1 MATPSTKDN
10 LAPQPEF
17 GKILFNKPCST
28 CRRRK
33 VKCDRQLPCGTCGK
47 NGTAATCTYDVP
59 REGTPESQ
67 QRLQERV
74 ARLER
79 EIEEL
84 KGMAARGEPLRPP
97 KIPLL
102 STTPSSFSEYNS
114 IEESMAGDPGIQV
127 DDENVSFYLGPNYW
141 LNIQEYNYEP
151 RHLYRIESD
160 KTGKN
165 PDSPTAWPIGRNPA
179 LPDMSHFHLDPE
191 KEDILTDLFFAH
203 VEPFIRMSHNAY
215 WRQQITDFR
224 VGVSKI
230 PVDVEAAMFTT
241 QALTVAALPAVVIQ
255 EKLGKA
261 KKDVLRHLQEASQL
275 ALERAD
281 ILRSR
286 KLLAFIALLYHI
298 QMKFITGDGEIAV
311 SLLGLAGRFGTRIGL
326 HRDPGHYPTYTP
338 WVTNMRRRIWG
349 HFELLD
355 NPVYNLEGADSGLPF
370 ISDTQP
376 ATNANDSQWVPTR
389 FAKPSSAPS
398 DQEGITDMSFVLV
411 RQCLMKTMQSIARRR
426 NGSSPEELGRIV
438 EQTENFLTTKFM
450 SHVVAANPSHAIML
464 SYYKGSMKSMRL
476 LIHQLHAQRTFGP
489 EPDYRAKYYQE
500 CVEIL
505 EEMERGENIALQNH
519 WGWLYRWPTT
529 PCLIYNVLIGLRDQS
544 NHPITDRA
552 WRQINVVF
560 RRHNNE
566 DISMRKFAAWR
577 VIEELCE
584 EAIHYHKQRSHQG
597 AWYTHRLDTLGPI
610 STAKGKETLSLENA
624 TVDDILGDVRMFGQP
639 SASHTAVMGGPG
651 YFAAQPVLQPMS
663 FTSWGQPPQ
672 ATVPSQ
678 YPTNEDSDDEEEDDD
693 DDEEM

>member
-298 QMKFITGDGEIAV
+298 VGR
-311 SLLGLAGRFGTRIGL
+311 LLFNI
-326 HRDPGHYPTYTP
+326 
-338 WVTNMRRRIWG
+338 
-349 HFELLD
+349 
-355 NPVYNLEGADSGLPF
+355 SGL
-370 ISDTQP
+370 
-376 ATNANDSQWVPTR
+376 
-389 FAKPSSAPS
+389 
-398 DQEGITDMSFVLV
+398 
-411 RQCLMKTMQSIARRR
+411 
-426 NGSSPEELGRIV
+426 
-438 EQTENFLTTKFM
+438 
-450 SHVVAANPSHAIML
+450 VAA
-464 SYYKGSMKSMRL
+464 
-476 LIHQLHAQRTFGP
+476 
-489 EPDYRAKYYQE
+489 
-500 CVEIL
+500 
-505 EEMERGENIALQNH
+505 RG
-519 WGWLYRWPTT
+519 
-529 PCLIYNVLIGLRDQS
+529 
-544 NHPITDRA
+544 
-552 WRQINVVF
+552 
-560 RRHNNE
+560 
-566 DISMRKFAAWR
+566 
-577 VIEELCE
+577 
-584 EAIHYHKQRSHQG
+584 
-597 AWYTHRLDTLGPI
+597 
-610 STAKGKETLSLENA
+610 
-624 TVDDILGDVRMFGQP
+624 RMYADMY
-639 SASHTAVMGGPG
+639 SK
-651 YFAAQPVLQPMS
+651 
-663 FTSWGQPPQ
+663 
-672 ATVPSQ
+672 
-678 YPTNEDSDDEEEDDD
+678 
-693 DDEEM
+693 

>member
-241 QALTVAALPAVVIQ
+241 QALTVAALPSVVIQ

-261 KKDVLRHLQEASQL
+261 KEDVLRHLQEASQL

-298 QMKFITGDGEIAV
+298 
-311 SLLGLAGRFGTRIGL
+311 
-326 HRDPGHYPTYTP
+326 
-338 WVTNMRRRIWG
+338 
-349 HFELLD
+349 
-355 NPVYNLEGADSGLPF
+355 
-370 ISDTQP
+370 
-376 ATNANDSQWVPTR
+376 
-389 FAKPSSAPS
+389 
-398 DQEGITDMSFVLV
+398 
-411 RQCLMKTMQSIARRR
+411 CLMKTMQSIARRR

-489 EPDYRAKYYQE
+489 EPDYRAK
-500 CVEIL
+500 
-505 EEMERGENIALQNH
+505 
-519 WGWLYRWPTT
+519 
-529 PCLIYNVLIGLRDQS
+529 
-544 NHPITDRA
+544 
-552 WRQINVVF
+552 
-560 RRHNNE
+560 
-566 DISMRKFAAWR
+566 
-577 VIEELCE
+577 
-584 EAIHYHKQRSHQG
+584 
-597 AWYTHRLDTLGPI
+597 
-610 STAKGKETLSLENA
+610 
-624 TVDDILGDVRMFGQP
+624 
-639 SASHTAVMGGPG
+639 
-651 YFAAQPVLQPMS
+651 
-663 FTSWGQPPQ
+663 
-672 ATVPSQ
+672 
-678 YPTNEDSDDEEEDDD
+678 
-693 DDEEM
+693 

>member
-261 KKDVLRHLQEASQL
+261 KEDVLRHLQEASQL

-298 QMKFITGDGEIAV
+298 
-311 SLLGLAGRFGTRIGL
+311 
-326 HRDPGHYPTYTP
+326 
-338 WVTNMRRRIWG
+338 
-349 HFELLD
+349 
-355 NPVYNLEGADSGLPF
+355 
-370 ISDTQP
+370 
-376 ATNANDSQWVPTR
+376 
-389 FAKPSSAPS
+389 
-398 DQEGITDMSFVLV
+398 
-411 RQCLMKTMQSIARRR
+411 CLMKTMQSIARRR

-489 EPDYRAKYYQE
+489 EPDYRAK
-500 CVEIL
+500 
-505 EEMERGENIALQNH
+505 
-519 WGWLYRWPTT
+519 
-529 PCLIYNVLIGLRDQS
+529 
-544 NHPITDRA
+544 
-552 WRQINVVF
+552 
-560 RRHNNE
+560 
-566 DISMRKFAAWR
+566 
-577 VIEELCE
+577 
-584 EAIHYHKQRSHQG
+584 
-597 AWYTHRLDTLGPI
+597 
-610 STAKGKETLSLENA
+610 
-624 TVDDILGDVRMFGQP
+624 
-639 SASHTAVMGGPG
+639 
-651 YFAAQPVLQPMS
+651 
-663 FTSWGQPPQ
+663 
-672 ATVPSQ
+672 
-678 YPTNEDSDDEEEDDD
+678 
-693 DDEEM
+693 

>member
-1 MATPSTKDN
+1 
-10 LAPQPEF
+10 
-17 GKILFNKPCST
+17 
-28 CRRRK
+28 
-33 VKCDRQLPCGTCGK
+33 
-47 NGTAATCTYDVP
+47 
-59 REGTPESQ
+59 
-67 QRLQERV
+67 
-74 ARLER
+74 
-79 EIEEL
+79 
-84 KGMAARGEPLRPP
+84 
-97 KIPLL
+97 
-102 STTPSSFSEYNS
+102 
-114 IEESMAGDPGIQV
+114 
-127 DDENVSFYLGPNYW
+127 
-141 LNIQEYNYEP
+141 
-151 RHLYRIESD
+151 
-160 KTGKN
+160 
-165 PDSPTAWPIGRNPA
+165 
-179 LPDMSHFHLDPE
+179 
-191 KEDILTDLFFAH
+191 
-203 VEPFIRMSHNAY
+203 
-215 WRQQITDFR
+215 
-224 VGVSKI
+224 
-230 PVDVEAAMFTT
+230 
-241 QALTVAALPAVVIQ
+241 
-255 EKLGKA
+255 
-261 KKDVLRHLQEASQL
+261 
-275 ALERAD
+275 
-281 ILRSR
+281 
-286 KLLAFIALLYHI
+286 
-298 QMKFITGDGEIAV
+298 
-311 SLLGLAGRFGTRIGL
+311 
-326 HRDPGHYPTYTP
+326 
-338 WVTNMRRRIWG
+338 
-349 HFELLD
+349 
-355 NPVYNLEGADSGLPF
+355 
-370 ISDTQP
+370 
-376 ATNANDSQWVPTR
+376 
-389 FAKPSSAPS
+389 
-398 DQEGITDMSFVLV
+398 MSFVLV

>member
-165 PDSPTAWPIGRNPA
+165 PDN
-179 LPDMSHFHLDPE
+179 
-191 KEDILTDLFFAH
+191 
-203 VEPFIRMSHNAY
+203 
-215 WRQQITDFR
+215 
-224 VGVSKI
+224 
-230 PVDVEAAMFTT
+230 
-241 QALTVAALPAVVIQ
+241 
-255 EKLGKA
+255 
-261 KKDVLRHLQEASQL
+261 
-275 ALERAD
+275 
-281 ILRSR
+281 
-286 KLLAFIALLYHI
+286 
-298 QMKFITGDGEIAV
+298 
-311 SLLGLAGRFGTRIGL
+311 
-326 HRDPGHYPTYTP
+326 
-338 WVTNMRRRIWG
+338 
-349 HFELLD
+349 
-355 NPVYNLEGADSGLPF
+355 
-370 ISDTQP
+370 
-376 ATNANDSQWVPTR
+376 
-389 FAKPSSAPS
+389 
-398 DQEGITDMSFVLV
+398 MSFVLV

-489 EPDYRAKYYQE
+489 EPDYRAK
-500 CVEIL
+500 
-505 EEMERGENIALQNH
+505 
-519 WGWLYRWPTT
+519 
-529 PCLIYNVLIGLRDQS
+529 
-544 NHPITDRA
+544 
-552 WRQINVVF
+552 
-560 RRHNNE
+560 
-566 DISMRKFAAWR
+566 
-577 VIEELCE
+577 
-584 EAIHYHKQRSHQG
+584 
-597 AWYTHRLDTLGPI
+597 
-610 STAKGKETLSLENA
+610 
-624 TVDDILGDVRMFGQP
+624 
-639 SASHTAVMGGPG
+639 
-651 YFAAQPVLQPMS
+651 
-663 FTSWGQPPQ
+663 
-672 ATVPSQ
+672 
-678 YPTNEDSDDEEEDDD
+678 
-693 DDEEM
+693 

>member
-165 PDSPTAWPIGRNPA
+165 PDN
-179 LPDMSHFHLDPE
+179 
-191 KEDILTDLFFAH
+191 
-203 VEPFIRMSHNAY
+203 
-215 WRQQITDFR
+215 
-224 VGVSKI
+224 
-230 PVDVEAAMFTT
+230 
-241 QALTVAALPAVVIQ
+241 
-255 EKLGKA
+255 
-261 KKDVLRHLQEASQL
+261 
-275 ALERAD
+275 
-281 ILRSR
+281 
-286 KLLAFIALLYHI
+286 
-298 QMKFITGDGEIAV
+298 
-311 SLLGLAGRFGTRIGL
+311 
-326 HRDPGHYPTYTP
+326 
-338 WVTNMRRRIWG
+338 
-349 HFELLD
+349 
-355 NPVYNLEGADSGLPF
+355 
-370 ISDTQP
+370 
-376 ATNANDSQWVPTR
+376 
-389 FAKPSSAPS
+389 
-398 DQEGITDMSFVLV
+398 MSFVLV

-426 NGSSPEELGRIV
+426 TGSSPEELGRIV

-597 AWYTHRLDTLGPI
+597 AWYTHRLDALGPT

-678 YPTNEDSDDEEEDDD
+678 YPTNADSDDEEEDDD

>member
-179 LPDMSHFHLDPE
+179 LPDMSHFHLDSE

-261 KKDVLRHLQEASQL
+261 KEAVLRHLQEASQL

-298 QMKFITGDGEIAV
+298 
-311 SLLGLAGRFGTRIGL
+311 
-326 HRDPGHYPTYTP
+326 
-338 WVTNMRRRIWG
+338 
-349 HFELLD
+349 
-355 NPVYNLEGADSGLPF
+355 
-370 ISDTQP
+370 
-376 ATNANDSQWVPTR
+376 
-389 FAKPSSAPS
+389 
-398 DQEGITDMSFVLV
+398 
-411 RQCLMKTMQSIARRR
+411 CLMKTMQSIARRR
-426 NGSSPEELGRIV
+426 NGSNPEELGRIV

-476 LIHQLHAQRTFGP
+476 LIHQLHALRTFGP

-597 AWYTHRLDTLGPI
+597 AWYTHRLDALGHT

-678 YPTNEDSDDEEEDDD
+678 YPTNADSDDEEEEDDD

>member
-10 LAPQPEF
+10 LAPQPES

-261 KKDVLRHLQEASQL
+261 KEDVLRHLQEASQL

-298 QMKFITGDGEIAV
+298 
-311 SLLGLAGRFGTRIGL
+311 
-326 HRDPGHYPTYTP
+326 
-338 WVTNMRRRIWG
+338 
-349 HFELLD
+349 
-355 NPVYNLEGADSGLPF
+355 
-370 ISDTQP
+370 P
-376 ATNANDSQWVPTR
+376 ATNANDSHWVPTR
-389 FAKPSSAPS
+389 FAKASSAPS

-476 LIHQLHAQRTFGP
+476 LIHQIHAQRTFGP
-489 EPDYRAKYYQE
+489 EPDYRAK
-500 CVEIL
+500 
-505 EEMERGENIALQNH
+505 
-519 WGWLYRWPTT
+519 
-529 PCLIYNVLIGLRDQS
+529 
-544 NHPITDRA
+544 
-552 WRQINVVF
+552 
-560 RRHNNE
+560 
-566 DISMRKFAAWR
+566 
-577 VIEELCE
+577 
-584 EAIHYHKQRSHQG
+584 
-597 AWYTHRLDTLGPI
+597 
-610 STAKGKETLSLENA
+610 
-624 TVDDILGDVRMFGQP
+624 
-639 SASHTAVMGGPG
+639 
-651 YFAAQPVLQPMS
+651 
-663 FTSWGQPPQ
+663 
-672 ATVPSQ
+672 
-678 YPTNEDSDDEEEDDD
+678 
-693 DDEEM
+693 

>member
-241 QALTVAALPAVVIQ
+241 QA
-255 EKLGKA
+255 
-261 KKDVLRHLQEASQL
+261 
-275 ALERAD
+275 
-281 ILRSR
+281 
-286 KLLAFIALLYHI
+286 
-298 QMKFITGDGEIAV
+298 
-311 SLLGLAGRFGTRIGL
+311 
-326 HRDPGHYPTYTP
+326 
-338 WVTNMRRRIWG
+338 
-349 HFELLD
+349 
-355 NPVYNLEGADSGLPF
+355 
-370 ISDTQP
+370 
-376 ATNANDSQWVPTR
+376 

-426 NGSSPEELGRIV
+426 TGSSPEELGRIV

-597 AWYTHRLDTLGPI
+597 AWYTHRLDALGPT

-678 YPTNEDSDDEEEDDD
+678 YPTNADSDDEEEDDD